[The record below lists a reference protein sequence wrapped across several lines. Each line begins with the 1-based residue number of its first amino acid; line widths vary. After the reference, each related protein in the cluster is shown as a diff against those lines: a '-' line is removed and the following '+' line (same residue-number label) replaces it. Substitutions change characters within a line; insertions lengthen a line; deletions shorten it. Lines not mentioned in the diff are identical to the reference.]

1 MIQFVFYFQFEMH
14 IYQIHIR
21 AIMIELVFYFQF
33 EMHISYRQH

>member
-1 MIQFVFYFQFEMH
+1 MIPFVFYFQSEIH

-33 EMHISYRQH
+33 EMHISHIEH